1 MNNSVSHTST
11 DFVVFAIE
19 NTAKRLGIPGNKVYQ
34 ALQSSNGIQ
43 DFLYPSYPT
52 LHTQGKEYITREVIE
67 YLNEQ
72 LPTTMPEDDPIINDT
87 LLQLKYSRIIVLLAE
102 KLEIEIPQA
111 MDIFYTSDFYND
123 LSDKANQL
131 HNMGDQYLAESI
143 ILELQ
148 QR

>member
-1 MNNSVSHTST
+1 MHQ
-11 DFVVFAIE
+11 
-19 NTAKRLGIPGNKVYQ
+19 K
-34 ALQSSNGIQ
+34 
-43 DFLYPSYPT
+43 T
-52 LHTQGKEYITREVIE
+52 L
-67 YLNEQ
+67 
-72 LPTTMPEDDPIINDT
+72 INDT

-131 HNMGDQYLAESI
+131 HNMGDQFLAESI

>member
-1 MNNSVSHTST
+1 MHQ
-11 DFVVFAIE
+11 
-19 NTAKRLGIPGNKVYQ
+19 K
-34 ALQSSNGIQ
+34 
-43 DFLYPSYPT
+43 T
-52 LHTQGKEYITREVIE
+52 L
-67 YLNEQ
+67 
-72 LPTTMPEDDPIINDT
+72 INDT

-143 ILELQ
+143 ILEIQ

>member
-1 MNNSVSHTST
+1 MHQ
-11 DFVVFAIE
+11 
-19 NTAKRLGIPGNKVYQ
+19 K
-34 ALQSSNGIQ
+34 
-43 DFLYPSYPT
+43 T
-52 LHTQGKEYITREVIE
+52 LI
-67 YLNEQ
+67 NE
-72 LPTTMPEDDPIINDT
+72 T

>member
-1 MNNSVSHTST
+1 MHQ
-11 DFVVFAIE
+11 
-19 NTAKRLGIPGNKVYQ
+19 K
-34 ALQSSNGIQ
+34 
-43 DFLYPSYPT
+43 T
-52 LHTQGKEYITREVIE
+52 LI
-67 YLNEQ
+67 NE
-72 LPTTMPEDDPIINDT
+72 T

-148 QR
+148 QECI

>member
-1 MNNSVSHTST
+1 MPQ
-11 DFVVFAIE
+11 
-19 NTAKRLGIPGNKVYQ
+19 K
-34 ALQSSNGIQ
+34 
-43 DFLYPSYPT
+43 T
-52 LHTQGKEYITREVIE
+52 LI
-67 YLNEQ
+67 NE
-72 LPTTMPEDDPIINDT
+72 T

>member
-1 MNNSVSHTST
+1 MHQ
-11 DFVVFAIE
+11 
-19 NTAKRLGIPGNKVYQ
+19 K
-34 ALQSSNGIQ
+34 
-43 DFLYPSYPT
+43 T
-52 LHTQGKEYITREVIE
+52 LI
-67 YLNEQ
+67 NE
-72 LPTTMPEDDPIINDT
+72 T

-102 KLEIEIPQA
+102 KL
-111 MDIFYTSDFYND
+111 DIFYTSDFYND

>member
-1 MNNSVSHTST
+1 MHQ
-11 DFVVFAIE
+11 
-19 NTAKRLGIPGNKVYQ
+19 K
-34 ALQSSNGIQ
+34 
-43 DFLYPSYPT
+43 T
-52 LHTQGKEYITREVIE
+52 LI
-67 YLNEQ
+67 NE
-72 LPTTMPEDDPIINDT
+72 T

-111 MDIFYTSDFYND
+111 MDIFYTSEFYND

>member
-1 MNNSVSHTST
+1 MHQ
-11 DFVVFAIE
+11 
-19 NTAKRLGIPGNKVYQ
+19 K
-34 ALQSSNGIQ
+34 
-43 DFLYPSYPT
+43 T
-52 LHTQGKEYITREVIE
+52 L
-67 YLNEQ
+67 
-72 LPTTMPEDDPIINDT
+72 INDT
-87 LLQLKYSRIIVLLAE
+87 LLQLKYSRIIILLAE

>member
-1 MNNSVSHTST
+1 MHQ
-11 DFVVFAIE
+11 
-19 NTAKRLGIPGNKVYQ
+19 K
-34 ALQSSNGIQ
+34 
-43 DFLYPSYPT
+43 T
-52 LHTQGKEYITREVIE
+52 L
-67 YLNEQ
+67 
-72 LPTTMPEDDPIINDT
+72 INDA

-111 MDIFYTSDFYND
+111 MDIFYTSDLYND

>member
-1 MNNSVSHTST
+1 MHQ
-11 DFVVFAIE
+11 
-19 NTAKRLGIPGNKVYQ
+19 K
-34 ALQSSNGIQ
+34 
-43 DFLYPSYPT
+43 T
-52 LHTQGKEYITREVIE
+52 L
-67 YLNEQ
+67 
-72 LPTTMPEDDPIINDT
+72 INDT

-123 LSDKANQL
+123 LSNKANQL

>member
-1 MNNSVSHTST
+1 MHQ
-11 DFVVFAIE
+11 
-19 NTAKRLGIPGNKVYQ
+19 K
-34 ALQSSNGIQ
+34 
-43 DFLYPSYPT
+43 T
-52 LHTQGKEYITREVIE
+52 L
-67 YLNEQ
+67 
-72 LPTTMPEDDPIINDT
+72 INDT

>member
-1 MNNSVSHTST
+1 MPQ
-11 DFVVFAIE
+11 
-19 NTAKRLGIPGNKVYQ
+19 K
-34 ALQSSNGIQ
+34 
-43 DFLYPSYPT
+43 T
-52 LHTQGKEYITREVIE
+52 LI
-67 YLNEQ
+67 NE
-72 LPTTMPEDDPIINDT
+72 T

-123 LSDKANQL
+123 LSDKAKQL

>member
-1 MNNSVSHTST
+1 MHQ
-11 DFVVFAIE
+11 
-19 NTAKRLGIPGNKVYQ
+19 K
-34 ALQSSNGIQ
+34 
-43 DFLYPSYPT
+43 T
-52 LHTQGKEYITREVIE
+52 L
-67 YLNEQ
+67 
-72 LPTTMPEDDPIINDT
+72 INDT

-111 MDIFYTSDFYND
+111 MDIFYTSDFYKD